1 MVTKSQRVQS
11 WDSEIH
17 THGLYSSSSY
27 ESLMPFFLSISNL
40 NSQHFVL
47 SEAWLCWLQGSSI
60 FQLQF
65 AQVTQE
71 AGRKHPSITQPSSWR
86 PCLVEHGTLVG
97 RAWDNYSKYACCWCC
112 HCLWRHIPNPQQC
125 SHLVECWMSIREA
138 HPFHI
143 SEKSDTEGQVPLK
156 MSRLQRNWQVNFC
169 IKIHFQLWSKEI
181 MLDSDGS
188 QTWGLPSAR
197 EERG

>member
-1 MVTKSQRVQS
+1 MVTKSQRGFNC
-11 WDSEIH
+11 EIH

-27 ESLMPFFLSISNL
+27 ESLMPIFFSSIFKSKKPT
-40 NSQHFVL
+40 FVL

-97 RAWDNYSKYACCWCC
+97 RALRQLLKI
-112 HCLWRHIPNPQQC
+112 CLL
-125 SHLVECWMSIREA
+125 LVLPLSLKTPHFPTPSNALTWLNAECPLGKLT
-138 HPFHI
+138 PFIFLGKVWHRRAG
-143 SEKSDTEGQVPLK
+143 T
-156 MSRLQRNWQVNFC
+156 
-169 IKIHFQLWSKEI
+169 
-181 MLDSDGS
+181 
-188 QTWGLPSAR
+188 T
-197 EERG
+197 